1 MIDAL
6 TTIRV
11 NDDETGCALIAVKAV
26 PGASRDEISG
36 ALGDRLKVR
45 VSAAAEGGRA
55 NKAICAL
62 IAGALGASK
71 KDVSV
76 VAGLTSAEKTVRVA
90 GMGAAEVRGRLRV

>member
-1 MIDAL
+1 MSEEIVTTDAGGGV
-6 TTIRV
+6 TIR
-11 NDDETGCALIAVKAV
+11 LKAV
-26 PGASRDEISG
+26 PGAKRDEIAG
-36 ALGDRLKVR
+36 VLGDRLKVR
-45 VSAAAEGGRA
+45 VTAPPEGGRA

-76 VAGLTSAEKTVRVA
+76 VAGLTSAEKTVRVE